1 MAENQQSSGQGSAM
15 LNQITIEGLRGVGR
29 VELDFDPGKRV
40 RTLFGSNGVGK
51 TKCLEAI
58 YQTLLLTSRTFMYE
72 RRQSSFGLQR
82 NVLVMDAVSTH
93 GKRVLDV
100 PSAGGFVYDKVLA
113 GATVEETHD
122 GPVVLLGARNRA
134 SLVVEGKTSRLVG
147 TFAQRQKEY
156 FDEIENLLNRKLL
169 AESGMSTDVAAW
181 FVARAQSVNPY
192 QKNSDNLRIEIDT
205 VLELLHAVDERI
217 DAKRLEIDGAGQVF
231 LFVEQRQRALDELS
245 SGFASLVKLIQAIV
259 SAYANWSG
267 AKNLRDLSG
276 VVLIDEIES
285 HLHARWQVGI
295 IPCLKRL
302 FPNTLFFVATHSPLV
317 LVQLEQGEAYLLQR
331 GADDVVRSSQIEA
344 PDRKAFADVL
354 DDALGVDLNALKR
367 AAMVQDDQADAKRRL
382 LELLEKSRKA
392 AS

>member
-1 MAENQQSSGQGSAM
+1 MAEAHRSLGQGAAM

-29 VELDFDPGKRV
+29 VELEFDPSKRV
-40 RTLFGSNGVGK
+40 RTLFGTNGVGK

-58 YQTLLLTSRTFMYE
+58 YQTLLLTSRTFMEE
-72 RRQSSFGLQR
+72 RRQSSLSLKCSGF
-82 NVLVMDAVSTH
+82 VMDTVSID
-93 GKRVLDV
+93 GNRVLAA
-100 PSAGGFVYDKVLA
+100 PSAEVFMYDMPPEPA
-113 GATVEETHD
+113 IEETHD
-122 GPVVLLGARNRA
+122 GPVVLLGARKRA
-134 SLVVEGKTSRLVG
+134 SLVSEQKTSGLVG

-156 FDEIENLLNRKLL
+156 FDQVENLLDENLL
-169 AESGMSTDVAAW
+169 AESGMSVDVAAW
-181 FVARAQSVNPY
+181 FISRAQSVNPY
-192 QKNSDNLRIEIDT
+192 QKDSDNLRVEIDT

-217 DAKRLEIDGAGQVF
+217 DKKRLEIDGAGHVF

-259 SAYANWSG
+259 SAYASWSSE
-267 AKNLRDLSG
+267 KNLRDLPG

-302 FPNTLFFVATHSPLV
+302 FPNTLFFFATHSPLV

-331 GADDVVRSSQIEA
+331 GTDDVVRSSQIEA

-367 AAMVQDDQADAKRRL
+367 SAMARDDQSDAKRRL

>member
-1 MAENQQSSGQGSAM
+1 M

-58 YQTLLLTSRTFMYE
+58 YQTLLLTSRTFMRE
-72 RRQSSFGLQR
+72 RRKSSSGLMR
-82 NVLVMDAVSTH
+82 SGLVMEAVSTV
-93 GKRVLDV
+93 GNRVLTV
-100 PSAGGFVYDKVLA
+100 PPSKVFPYNKMPSVA
-113 GATVEETHD
+113 AIEETHD
-122 GPVVLLGARNRA
+122 VPVVLLGARKRA
-134 SLVVEGKTSRLVG
+134 SLVSEGKTSGLVG

-156 FDEIENLLNRKLL
+156 FDQVEKLLDKSLL

-192 QKNSDNLRIEIDT
+192 QKDSDNLRTEIDT
-205 VLELLHAVDERI
+205 VLELLHAVDGRI
-217 DAKRLEIDGAGQVF
+217 DAQRLEIDGAGQVF

-267 AKNLRDLSG
+267 EKNLRDLPG

-331 GADDVVRSSQIEA
+331 GADDVVRSSPIEA

-367 AAMVQDDQADAKRRL
+367 AAMVRDDQSDAKHRL

-392 AS
+392 AP

>member
-1 MAENQQSSGQGSAM
+1 M
-15 LNQITIEGLRGVGR
+15 LSQITIEGLRGVGR

-58 YQTLLLTSRTFMYE
+58 YQTLLLTSRTFMQE
-72 RRQSSFGLQR
+72 RRQSASGLMR
-82 NVLVMDAVSTH
+82 SGFVMDAVLVDGNH
-93 GKRVLDV
+93 VLTA
-100 PSAGGFVYDKVLA
+100 PSADFFAYKLPPA
-113 GATVEETHD
+113 PAIEETHD
-122 GPVVLLGARNRA
+122 EPVVLLGARKRA
-134 SLVVEGKTSRLVG
+134 SLLSERKTSGLVG
-147 TFAQRQKEY
+147 TFAHRQKEY
-156 FDEIENLLNRKLL
+156 FEQIERMLNQNLL

-192 QKNSDNLRIEIDT
+192 QKDSDNLRIEIDT

-231 LFVEQRQRALDELS
+231 LFVEQRPRALDELS

-259 SAYANWSG
+259 SGYANWSG
-267 AKNLRDLSG
+267 EKNLRYLPG

-331 GADDVVRSSQIEA
+331 GADDVVRSSPIEA

-367 AAMVQDDQADAKRRL
+367 AAMVRDDQSDAKHRL

-392 AS
+392 AP

>member
-1 MAENQQSSGQGSAM
+1 M
-15 LNQITIEGLRGVGR
+15 LNQVTIEGLRGVGR
-29 VELDFDPGKRV
+29 VELDFDPSKRV

-58 YQTLLLTSRTFMYE
+58 YQTLLLTSRTFMRE
-72 RRQSSFGLQR
+72 RRESSLSLKRSGF
-82 NVLVMDAVSTH
+82 VMDAV
-93 GKRVLDV
+93 GIDGNRVLTAPSTNFMYNMPPV
-100 PSAGGFVYDKVLA
+100 PAIKEA
-113 GATVEETHD
+113 HD
-122 GPVVLLGARNRA
+122 GPVVLLGARKRA
-134 SLVVEGKTSRLVG
+134 SLVSEQTISGLVG
-147 TFAQRQKEY
+147 TFTQRQKEY
-156 FDEIENLLNRKLL
+156 FDQVEELFNKNLL
-169 AESGMSTDVAAW
+169 AESGMSADVATW

-192 QKNSDNLRIEIDT
+192 QKDSDNLRVEIDT
-205 VLELLHAVDERI
+205 VLELLHAIDERI
-217 DAKRLEIDGAGQVF
+217 DEKRLEIDGAGQVF
-231 LFVEQRQRALDELS
+231 LFVEQRQCALDELS

-267 AKNLRDLSG
+267 EKNLRDLSG

-302 FPNTLFFVATHSPLV
+302 FPNTLFFFATHSPLV

-331 GADDVVRSSQIEA
+331 GIDDVVRSSQIEA

-367 AAMVQDDQADAKRRL
+367 SAMAQDDQSDAKRRL

>member
-1 MAENQQSSGQGSAM
+1 M
-15 LNQITIEGLRGVGR
+15 LNELTIEGLRGVGR
-29 VELDFDPGKRV
+29 VELLFDPRSRV

-58 YQTLLLTSRTFMYE
+58 YQTLLLTSRTFMRE
-72 RRQSSFGLQR
+72 RRKSSLILKRAGF
-82 NVLVMDAVSTH
+82 VMDSVRTDGNLVFAA
-93 GKRVLDV
+93 
-100 PSAGGFVYDKVLA
+100 PSGEGFMYNMPP
-113 GATVEETHD
+113 TPTIEEMHD
-122 GPVVLLGARNRA
+122 GPIVLLGARKRA
-134 SLVVEGKTSRLVG
+134 SLESGRNISGLVG

-156 FDEIENLLNRKLL
+156 FDEAEKLLNQNLL
-169 AESGMSTDVAAW
+169 AESGMSVDVAAW

-192 QKNSDNLRIEIDT
+192 QKDSDNLRIEIDT
-205 VLELLHAVDERI
+205 VLELLHAIDDRI
-217 DAKRLEIDGAGQVF
+217 DAKRLEIDGAGRVF
-231 LFVEQRQRALDELS
+231 LFVEQSQRSLDELS

-267 AKNLRDLSG
+267 AENLRDLSG

-302 FPNTLFFVATHSPLV
+302 LPNTIFFVATHSPLV

-331 GADDVVRSSQIEA
+331 DVDDVVRSNVIEA
-344 PDRKAFADVL
+344 PNRKAFADVL
-354 DDALGVDLNALKR
+354 DDALGVDLNGLKR
-367 AAMVQDDQADAKRRL
+367 AAMAQDGQSDAKRRL
-382 LELLEKSRKA
+382 LELLDKSRKA